1 MGEASLGGE
10 KMRAKDI
17 MKKNVIFVSKEER
30 VKTIVSILMQNHV
43 SGVPVV
49 DTNNRLIGI
58 VTEKDLITK
67 EKGLNISSYME
78 FVANIVFI
86 DGEIQHEHKYRHLN
100 YLTASD
106 IMSSPVYAVHMD
118 ATVGEIASIMVNRR
132 INRIPVIN
140 EKKQLVGII
149 GRSDLLPTLIK

>member
-1 MGEASLGGE
+1 MRLHLGGE
-10 KMRAKDI
+10 KMRARDI
-17 MKKNVIFVSKEER
+17 MKKNVIFVSKEEK
-30 VKTIVSILMQNHV
+30 VKDIVSILMQNHV

-49 DTNNRLIGI
+49 DNNKQLVGI

-67 EKGLNISSYME
+67 EKGLNISSYLE
-78 FVANIVFI
+78 FVASILFI
-86 DGEIQHEHKYRHLN
+86 DGEIPYKQKYRHLN

-106 IMSSPVYAVHMD
+106 IMSSPVYAVHVD
-118 ATVGEIASIMVNRR
+118 ATIGEIASIMVNRR

-140 EKKQLVGII
+140 ERNQLVGII

>member
-1 MGEASLGGE
+1 MKLHLGGE
-10 KMRAKDI
+10 KMRARDI
-17 MKKNVIFVSKEER
+17 MKKHVIFVSKEER
-30 VKTIVSILMQNHV
+30 VEEIVGILMQNHV

-49 DTNNRLIGI
+49 DHNKQLVGI

-67 EKGLNISSYME
+67 EKGLNISSYLE
-78 FVANIVFI
+78 FVASILFI
-86 DGEIQHEHKYRHLN
+86 DGEIQHKQKYRNLN

-106 IMSSPVYAVHMD
+106 IMSSPVYAVHLD
-118 ATVGEIASIMVNRR
+118 ATIGEIASIMLNRR

-140 EKKQLVGII
+140 ERNQLVGII

>member
-1 MGEASLGGE
+1 
-10 KMRAKDI
+10 MRARDI
-17 MKKNVIFVSKEER
+17 MKKNVIFVSKEEK
-30 VKTIVSILMQNHV
+30 VKDIVSILMQNHV

-49 DTNNRLIGI
+49 DNNKQLVGI

-67 EKGLNISSYME
+67 EKGLNISSYLE
-78 FVANIVFI
+78 FVASILFI
-86 DGEIQHEHKYRHLN
+86 DGEIPYKQKYRHLN

-106 IMSSPVYAVHMD
+106 IMSSPVYAVHLD
-118 ATVGEIASIMVNRR
+118 ATIGEIASIMMNRR

-140 EKKQLVGII
+140 ERNQLVGII